1 RMTAANH
8 TALFLDQAQA
18 LFLDPALLGGK
29 AANLAWLSREG
40 LPVPR
45 WWVLTTEAFR
55 VLLDSNDLSAWIDAQ
70 LARIGTG
77 EDSALLEGVA
87 RDIQQRVLAA
97 RLPDGLRETIATA
110 LRGHEDQYFAVRS
123 SV

>member
-1 RMTAANH
+1 PPLRVHGARVPDLPPAHGAGRIAARMTAANH

-77 EDSALLEGVA
+77 EDSTLLEGVA
-87 RDIQQRVLAA
+87 RDIQQRVLA
-97 RLPDGLRETIATA
+97 
-110 LRGHEDQYFAVRS
+110 
-123 SV
+123 